1 MNRLGLALVLVLA
14 AVALGQA
21 APGAARLA
29 SPTTVAPG
37 PADGPPATLLTG
49 APARGEATDQVLAY
63 LELDRMSCTFTEQKH
78 VALLARPLKSNGTIV
93 FDRTRGVSRTTLA
106 PKPQQV
112 VLTPTTLRLR
122 SAGRTEEVPL
132 DKSKDLRAFATVF
145 PTLLRGDR
153 KELEAAFELAV
164 FRDAGWWALTL
175 TPKAE
180 SLRKLVKQVTV
191 FGHESALASLQIT
204 EASGDTTET
213 KLAGIKKN
221 GDVSAA
227 ELATAFEK

>member
-1 MNRLGLALVLVLA
+1 MKRLGLALVLVVA
-14 AVALGQA
+14 AVALVQA
-21 APGAARLA
+21 APQGRAA
-29 SPTTVAPG
+29 PTGQAE
-37 PADGPPATLLTG
+37 APPAKLLTG
-49 APARGEATDQVLAY
+49 VPAHGEATDQVLAHLK
-63 LELDRMSCTFTEQKH
+63 LERMSCTFTEQKH

-112 VLTPTTLRLR
+112 VLTPTTLRFK
-122 SAGRTEEVPL
+122 SAGRIEEVPL

-153 KELEAAFELAV
+153 KELEAAFELGV
-164 FRDAGWWALTL
+164 FHDSGWWALTL

-191 FGHESALASLQIT
+191 FGHDSELASLQIT

-213 KLAGIKKN
+213 QLAGIKKN
-221 GDVSAA
+221 GDVSAS
-227 ELATAFEK
+227 ELASAFAK